1 METNPPR
8 PRLYRV
14 VTQFCEQGHDTHVTG
29 IDYNGFCNL
38 CRNRTSSKDARDRE
52 RAEALLKLTNKLE
65 HCMPWERRD
74 ILMQIRALK
83 KGSTD

>member
-1 METNPPR
+1 
-8 PRLYRV
+8 
-14 VTQFCEQGHDTHVTG
+14 
-29 IDYNGFCNL
+29 L
-38 CRNRTSSKDARDRE
+38 CRNRTSSKDARDKE
-52 RAEALLKLTNKLE
+52 RAEALLKLTNQLE